1 MRLFI
6 ICMLVFATP
15 VLANNRV
22 RIDVVKVTDGDTVKA
37 IYNGEKINI
46 RLSYIDCYE
55 TRDNKRAY
63 WQAEHYHKNLGDVIN
78 LGNQSKEILRQ
89 LIDRNHDNIYMI
101 AKGKDKY
108 KRTLGELFIGENG
121 ESINEYMLQN
131 GKCEKYETRK
141 KINNH

>member
-6 ICMLVFATP
+6 ICMLVFSTP
-15 VLANNRV
+15 ILANNRV
-22 RIDVVKVTDGDTVKA
+22 KIDVVKVTDGDTVKA
-37 IYNGEKINI
+37 IFNGETINI

-63 WQAEHYHKNLGDVIN
+63 WQAEYYHKSLGDVIKQ
-78 LGNQSKEILRQ
+78 GKQSKEILRQ
-89 LIDRNHDNIYMI
+89 LIDRNYNNIYMI
-101 AKGKDKY
+101 AKGRDKY
-108 KRTLGELFIGENG
+108 RRTLGELFLGENG

-141 KINNH
+141 KNK